1 MDINVR
7 PAAVAG
13 MFYPDSA
20 AALSDELARLFSAVT
35 PQSGYHPKAII
46 APHAGYIYSGS
57 TAAHI
62 YATIAARR
70 GTIRRVVLLGPTHR
84 VAIDGLA
91 LPGCTAFETPLGKV
105 PLDLAAMADIRAMPQ
120 VVVSQAVH
128 AQEHALEVQI
138 PFLQYTLSTG
148 FSLVPLAVGRASAE
162 QVAAVIERLW
172 GGDETL
178 IVVSSDLSHYLPY
191 EQAQQIDGQTARTIL
206 ALDPTVD
213 HRKACGATAIN
224 GLLLAARQHGLKAQL
239 VAQCNSGDTAGD
251 RSRVVGYGAFAFC
264 AADEG

>member
-13 MFYPDSA
+13 MFYPESA
-20 AALSDELARLFSAVT
+20 TALSDELAGLFSALK
-35 PQSGYHPKAII
+35 PQAGHYPKAII
-46 APHAGYIYSGS
+46 APHAGYIYSGT

-62 YATIAARR
+62 YASIAAQR
-70 GTIRRVVLLGPTHR
+70 GTVRRVVVLGPTHR
-84 VAIDGLA
+84 VAVDGLA
-91 LPGCTAFETPLGKV
+91 LPTGTAFETPLGIV
-105 PLDLAAMADIRAMPQ
+105 PLDLPAMAAIRDMPQ
-120 VVVSQAVH
+120 VVVSQSVH

-138 PFLQYTLSTG
+138 PFLQYTLGTE

-162 QVAAVIERLW
+162 QVAAVLERLW

-191 EQAQQIDGQTARTIL
+191 EQARQLDGQTARTIL

>member
-20 AALSDELARLFSAVT
+20 AMLSDELARLFSAIT
-35 PQSGYHPKAII
+35 PQPGLRPKAII
-46 APHAGYIYSGS
+46 APHAGYIYSGA

-70 GTIRRVVLLGPTHR
+70 ETIRRVVLLGPTHR

-91 LPGCTAFETPLGKV
+91 LPTSTAFETPLGTV
-105 PLDLAAMADIRAMPQ
+105 PLDLPAMAAIRDMPQ
-120 VVVSQAVH
+120 IVVSQAAH

-138 PFLQYTLSTG
+138 PFLQCTLDE
-148 FSLVPLAVGRASAE
+148 FSLVPLAVGRTSPE
-162 QVAAVIERLW
+162 QVAAVIARLW

-178 IVVSSDLSHYLPY
+178 IVISSDLSHYMPY
-191 EQAQQIDGQTARTIL
+191 EQARQLDGQTARTIL

-213 HRKACGATAIN
+213 HRQACGATAIN
-224 GLLLAARQHGLKAQL
+224 GLLLAARQRGLKAQL
-239 VAQCNSGDTAGD
+239 VTQCNSGDTAGD

-264 AADEG
+264 ADGED